1 MIKKGQYTVLSFFLT
16 RSLFMIGIYSLLINI
31 TQSNTLLVCF
41 LGMLLGYLILFLIF
55 KKGKINKYVLILT
68 SITILIICITANS
81 VLNNTYLL
89 FKTPPLIIMLSF
101 LLLGIYGSNKGIT
114 NIARTSFIVG
124 WFSLLMII
132 LASFGLIGVI
142 KINNLLPFLK
152 EDFINILNGI
162 CIFTST
168 TLLPNIMLINYK
180 GDLKFKD
187 ISKGYLIGCLTVI
200 LAMFLIISIF
210 GYDLSKLVRFPEY
223 LILKKINIGG
233 FTNIENVIVIELLFT
248 LLISGM
254 TATKVLKDNTNK
266 ILFYIIMI
274 LIILSMTIF
283 IFNTNYVNIL
293 YLKKYSHY
301 VFMSLILISL
311 LLKAK
316 KSS

>member
-31 TQSNTLLVCF
+31 AESNVLLVCF
-41 LGMLLGYLILFLIF
+41 LGMLLGYFLLFLIY
-55 KKGKINKYVLILT
+55 KKNKINKFVLCLI
-68 SITILIICITANS
+68 SITILIISITANS

-89 FKTPPLIIMLSF
+89 FQTPPILIMISF
-101 LLLGIYGSNKGIT
+101 ILLGIYGANKGIT
-114 NIARTSFIVG
+114 NIARTSFIIG
-124 WFSLLMII
+124 WISLVMII
-132 LASFGLIGVI
+132 LATLGLISVI
-142 KINNLLPFLK
+142 RLNNLLPFLK
-152 EDFINILNGI
+152 EDFMSIINGI

-168 TLLPNIMLINYK
+168 SLLPNLMLINYK
-180 GDLKFKD
+180 GDLEFKD
-187 ISKGYLIGCLTVI
+187 ISKGYIIGCLSTI
-200 LAMFLIISIF
+200 LFMFLIISIF

-233 FTNIENVIVIELLFT
+233 FTNIENVLVMELIAT

-254 TATKVLKDNTNK
+254 TAIKVLKDNTNK
-266 ILFYIIMI
+266 YLYYII
-274 LIILSMTIF
+274 LIILMIGMYIF
-283 IFNTNYVNIL
+283 IFNTNYVNVL

-301 VFMSLILISL
+301 MFMFLVLLSL